1 LPQPDGPTKTRNSPC
16 STSILMLPSATT
28 CSWVRSMCQTLPIS
42 LSRKMVAI
50 TLSKISPGPSFS
62 KRGISLVGQNP
73 PLTKGIFLGRETYNH
88 ARTLIINIQKF
99 ESNITKS
106 MPGKETCNYFD
117 SSEAPSLLGICT
129 QMFRRPQDGGDNI
142 LIAGTPANVA
152 AQVLA
157 YLFF

>member
-1 LPQPDGPTKTRNSPC
+1 
-16 STSILMLPSATT
+16 
-28 CSWVRSMCQTLPIS
+28 
-42 LSRKMVAI
+42 
-50 TLSKISPGPSFS
+50 
-62 KRGISLVGQNP
+62 
-73 PLTKGIFLGRETYNH
+73 
-88 ARTLIINIQKF
+88 
-99 ESNITKS
+99 

-129 QMFRRPQDGGDNI
+129 QTFRCPHDSRNNI